1 LKFYLTLF
9 LVIVLLVIAF
19 IFGSQNNQVLTLNY
33 IIARAEITV
42 AEAVSIFTMIGFF
55 LGLLT
60 ALLWKLVRKIS
71 PSSQDKAV

>member
-1 LKFYLTLF
+1 LTLF